1 MALTDA
7 QVAAFTRC
15 AKTVFKE
22 QFKTMQDD
30 SWKQIVTIVP
40 STKAS
45 ETYSWFGATPKM
57 REWIDER
64 KPTGLADYEYTLKN
78 TKYEA
83 SIEVAR
89 TAIAD
94 DETGQAILRIRELAD
109 EANRFPM
116 EKAIETLVGGTAAEC
131 YDGQYFFGSDHSE
144 GDSGTQDNLT
154 ASALTSATLS
164 TARAA
169 MWRYKDD
176 KGKPMNVVGDTLVVP
191 PELEATALELV
202 GAPMVDRYTTS
213 SATKEP
219 TMNIHKGKYSV
230 IVTPHIT
237 DVDSW
242 YLLATNGSMR
252 PLIYQERDPVRFDQ
266 RASGSDSDQAFMR
279 DTFLY
284 GVSSRF
290 GMGYGDWRRAIANV
304 PD

>member
-15 AKTVFKE
+15 AKTEFKKE
-22 QFKTMQDD
+22 YETVKDD
-30 SWKQIVTIVP
+30 SWKQIVMTVP

-45 ETYSWFGATPKM
+45 ETYNWFGATPKM
-57 REWIDER
+57 REWVDER
-64 KPTGLADYEYTLKN
+64 QPTGLADYEYTLKN

-89 TAIAD
+89 TAIED
-94 DETGQAILRIRELAD
+94 DETGQAIMRIRELAD
-109 EANRFPM
+109 EAQRFFM
-116 EKAIETLVGGTAAEC
+116 DKTIETLVGGAAALC
-131 YDGQYFFGSDHSE
+131 YDGQYFFDNNHAE

-154 ASALTSATLS
+154 TSELTSATLS
-164 TARAA
+164 TARAT

-176 KGKPMNVVGDTLVVP
+176 RGKPMNLVGDTIVVP

-202 GAPMVDRYTTS
+202 GSPLVDRYTS
-213 SATKEP
+213 SSGTKEP
-219 TMNIHKGKYSV
+219 TMNIHKGKYNV
-230 IVTPHIT
+230 IVTPYIT

-242 YLLATNGSMR
+242 YLLATNGTMR
-252 PLIYQERDPVRFDQ
+252 PLIYQERDPVRFEQ
-266 RASGSDSDQAFMR
+266 RASGNDSDQAFLR

-290 GMGYGDWRRAIANV
+290 GLGYGDWRRAIANV
-304 PD
+304 PN